1 MLLPFTLKQMR
12 ASPALMSEWRLAAQR
27 AAMQHAQA
35 EAQASAGSLF
45 RPRHAASA
53 AAQSPAAAWAPP
65 DGLSGHPAAMPMHL
79 AQPGAVI
86 LDAGDCSSSSSSS
99 SGQADTVRQAPN
111 ILGMPDSSS
120 SSSIGG
126 PRVCYKQDK
135 RFGSDATDTISS
147 APAAGTLLGAAASA
161 QHDSHR
167 DDSSGQRSEGGGRPY
182 QAPAKGP
189 SMKSIMEEYRRIRGG
204 SSAPGPAWLIGG
216 PLLQVRQ

>member
-12 ASPALMSEWRLAAQR
+12 ASPAFMSEWRLATQR

-45 RPRHAASA
+45 RPQHAASA
-53 AAQSPAAAWAPP
+53 ATQSTAAWAAP
-65 DGLSGHPAAMPMHL
+65 DGVPGRTAAAPTGL
-79 AQPGAVI
+79 AQQGAFIPGA
-86 LDAGDCSSSSSSS
+86 GNSNSSRSSV
-99 SGQADTVRQAPN
+99 GHADTVQQSPSVQ
-111 ILGMPDSSS
+111 GMHDSS

-126 PRVCYKQDK
+126 PRVRHKQDE
-135 RFGSDATDTISS
+135 RSGSDATDTSSS
-147 APAAGTLLGAAASA
+147 APAAGAAPNTTASA

-167 DDSSGQRSEGGGRPY
+167 DDSIRRSQDGGRPY

-189 SMKSIMEEYRRIRGG
+189 SMKGIIKEYCRIRSG